1 MKKMK
6 ALVKKN
12 AEPGLWLEE
21 VPIPEMG
28 INDVL
33 IKIHKTSI
41 CGTDIHIYNWDD
53 WAKKTI
59 PVPMVTGHE
68 YAGTIEA
75 IGSNVHDIKIG
86 EVVSGEG
93 HLVCGHCRNCRA
105 GRRHLCMNTKG
116 VGVNRPGCFA
126 EYLSIPV
133 SNVWQS
139 DPSISMD
146 ILSIFDPFGNAT
158 HTALSFNVLGED
170 VLITGAGP
178 IGIMA
183 AAIARHSGARYVVI
197 TDMNPYRLE
206 LAKKI
211 GVTKAV
217 NIKEEK
223 LKDVM
228 NDLGMT
234 EGFDVGFEM
243 SGNVVALNEMVKLMS
258 HGGKIALLGLLPSN
272 AEIDME
278 TIIFNGLT
286 LKGIYGREMFET
298 WYKMTVMIQTGLN
311 ISPIITHHFSY
322 KDFKEAFELMKTG
335 NSGKIILDWEKI

>member
-1 MKKMK
+1 MK

-322 KDFKEAFELMKTG
+322 KDFKDAFDLMKTG